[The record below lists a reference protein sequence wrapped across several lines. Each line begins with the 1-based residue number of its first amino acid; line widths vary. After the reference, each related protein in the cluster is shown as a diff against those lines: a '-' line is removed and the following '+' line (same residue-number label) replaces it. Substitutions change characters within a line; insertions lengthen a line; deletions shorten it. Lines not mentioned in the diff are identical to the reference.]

1 MTERGGNE
9 LKPAPVVGLGMA
21 EHDPW
26 HDEDRSLRKL
36 RLMVDVTAQVLAE
49 DRDLTLC
56 TGLRLIEALRNAS
69 HRMFPA
75 NHSTFELVIRPRLE
89 KILLERFGLDTSRA
103 N

>member
-1 MTERGGNE
+1 MVDHHGMTD
-9 LKPAPVVGLGMA
+9 
-21 EHDPW
+21 HDPL
-26 HDEDRSLRKL
+26 HEEDRSLRKL
-36 RLMVDVTAQVLAE
+36 RLMVDITAQVLAE

-69 HRMFPA
+69 QRMFPA

-89 KILLERFGLDTSRA
+89 KILMERFGLDAGGA